1 MQLTFQSSWS
11 PCIRSFGKCLKSI
24 NIQQN
29 NWTYRTLLQH
39 SRLSRHTPFRQVTRA
54 EFQISEDTP
63 FDANPL
69 VIIVAL
75 LGWTLP
81 ASIPS
86 NIPILHGT
94 GLTQAF
100 FFTSIQSNLAEW
112 PKGPALDD
120 FFGFIWFCGMWDFFI
135 VLFFGTI
142 GYGISKNRV

>member
-86 NIPILHGT
+86 NIPILHG
-94 GLTQAF
+94 
-100 FFTSIQSNLAEW
+100 
-112 PKGPALDD
+112 PALDD
-120 FFGFIWFCGMWDFFI
+120 PFWLYMVLWHVGLFI

>member
-1 MQLTFQSSWS
+1 MMQLTFQS
-11 PCIRSFGKCLKSI
+11 PCICGFGNYKTI
-24 NIQQN
+24 NIQKN
-29 NWTYRTLLQH
+29 NYSYRNL
-39 SRLSRHTPFRQVTRA
+39 HTPIKLSPRIPLRQLPRA
-54 EFQISEDTP
+54 EFQISEETP

-69 VIIVAL
+69 VIVVAL

-86 NIPILHGT
+86 NIPLLHGT

-100 FFTSIQSNLAEW
+100 FTSIQYNLAQW

-120 FFGFIWFCGMWDFFI
+120 PFWLYMVLWHVGLFI

-142 GYGISKNRV
+142 GYGISKNRI